1 MAEGPS
7 KIRQGRPVSIP
18 MEVEVAVDDH
28 HDHDHDRARHDHDD
42 DHSYDYDHDQ
52 DRDRSRY
59 HEYDR
64 DQGHGSSG
72 GFASQPGEGRSFSP
86 TEEWMILA
94 DRRME
99 RLEAKIDR
107 MTEAVDQFNGQLH
120 TLLTEMP
127 TRKGINL
134 YLVGGL
140 VGGLAVGLA
149 IMGITIGGLVS
160 GLTSLKSEPTQ
171 LSAPQ
176 SQAPIIIQMP
186 PGAMSSGSLVT
197 PLSPLPAPPA
207 GSGGH

>member
-7 KIRQGRPVSIP
+7 KIRQGRPVAIP
-18 MEVEVAVDDH
+18 MEVEVAVDDQ
-28 HDHDHDRARHDHDD
+28 HDPDHARHDHD
-42 DHSYDYDHDQ
+42 YDYDHDS
-52 DRDRSRY
+52 DRDRY

-64 DQGHGSSG
+64 DQGRGSG
-72 GFASQPGEGRSFSP
+72 GAFASPSGEGRSFSP

-120 TLLTEMP
+120 TLLTDMP

-160 GLTSLKSEPTQ
+160 GLTSLKSEPAQ

-186 PGAMSSGSLVT
+186 PGAMSSGSLAT
-197 PLSPLPAPPA
+197 PLPPLPLPAPSA